1 MTSLPITRPAPELPA
16 GPRAALVVATGN
28 YTDPVLTRLEATAR
42 DAAEMADVLANPDI
56 GSFEVTSVVDQTAQE
71 IRLAVEDF
79 LDGRGRAD
87 LIVVYL
93 SCHGLLDRQ
102 DRLYFAAT
110 DTRRDRLAATGVEGQ
125 WLWDRLE
132 ECRATCQVVILDCC
146 NSGAF
151 GRAGAKGDAVADLR
165 LPERFVAQGRGR
177 VVLTASR
184 ANQRSWESDPAGGTT
199 APSVFTSALVE
210 GLRTGAADADG
221 DGYVSVDDAYVYAY
235 RKVIESGAGQVPQRS
250 MSTGEGTMLLARN
263 PVGLVITPAPLPEDL
278 RAALDSPQPAIRV
291 GAVNA
296 LGGWLTGPDPA
307 RALTADQTLRHIVT
321 TEVLAVA
328 TVARGYLRASD
339 VLEPAGRPAA
349 DPAAPDVAEPA
360 ARPVTDPA
368 APDVAEPAARPV
380 TDPAAPDVAEPAA
393 RPVTDPAAPDVA
405 EPAAPAG
412 AAASF
417 VPAASGY
424 GAARLLA
431 AGFII
436 LALIS
441 SFTAYYILSRTIQI
455 WPWWVIAGLC
465 APGLASALGG
475 LSRNAILGTV
485 LLLNLAWFLI
495 YSLSVVGVQHSTP
508 STIVNT
514 LASECYIG
522 ASVNVILCL
531 WVAILFFRGN
541 RRADPFLAILT
552 GGFAIALI
560 LAAVTIGTGQQP
572 TWNAAGI
579 VTIANAL
586 VCVGVSARVLRARSA
601 VISADEVAAA
611 PIAQPG
617 A

>member
-1 MTSLPITRPAPELPA
+1 MTSLPVTRPAPELPA

-42 DAAEMADVLANPDI
+42 DAAEMAGVLANPDI

-79 LDGRGRAD
+79 LDGRGRED

-125 WLWDRLE
+125 WIWDRLE

-165 LPERFVAQGRGR
+165 LPERFVTQGRGR

-184 ANQRSWESDPAGGTT
+184 ANQRSWESDPAGGAA

-235 RKVIESGAGQVPQRS
+235 RKVIDSGAGQVPQRS

-263 PVGLVITPAPLPEDL
+263 PVGLIITPAPLPEDL

-296 LGGWLTGPDPA
+296 LGAWLTGPDPA

-321 TEVLAVA
+321 TEVFAVA
-328 TVARGYLRASD
+328 TVARGYLRASE
-339 VLEPAGRPAA
+339 VLEPAAPPVA
-349 DPAAPDVAEPA
+349 DSAVPDVAEPA
-360 ARPVTDPA
+360 PPVTDPA
-368 APDVAEPAARPV
+368 V
-380 TDPAAPDVAEPAA
+380 
-393 RPVTDPAAPDVA
+393 PDVA
-405 EPAAPAG
+405 EPAAPPAE
-412 AAASF
+412 AASF
-417 VPAASGY
+417 IPRESDY

-436 LALIS
+436 LALIF
-441 SFTAYYILSRTIQI
+441 SFTAYYILSKTILI

-465 APGLASALGG
+465 VPGLASMLGG
-475 LSRNAILGTV
+475 IRRNAIFGSV
-485 LLLNLAWFLI
+485 LLLNLAWLLI
-495 YSLSVVGVQHSTP
+495 YSLSVVGLQRSIP

-514 LASECYIG
+514 LVAECAIG
-522 ASVNVILCL
+522 AAANVVLCL
-531 WVAILFFRGN
+531 WVAILLSRGN

-552 GGFAIALI
+552 GGIAIGLV
-560 LAAVTIGTGQQP
+560 LAAVAIGTGQQP
-572 TWNAAGI
+572 TWDAAAI

-586 VCVGVSARVLRARSA
+586 VCVLLSARVLRGRSA